1 MSLFMLEQKDFERLK
16 NMMESV
22 MKGTEES
29 ILEKVD
35 GKLEKT
41 EKSILEK
48 VDGKLEKTEKSIL
61 EKVDEKLEKTEES
74 ILEKVDKKIV
84 KSESLVLDEIERT
97 RSSLEKHI
105 EKVEKNLDEL
115 NQYYQITKLESD
127 NTALLLKLIDD
138 LSKRVEKLEKRT
150 A

>member
-22 MKGTEES
+22 MKG
-29 ILEKVD
+29 
-35 GKLEKT
+35 
-41 EKSILEK
+41 
-48 VDGKLEKTEKSIL
+48 
-61 EKVDEKLEKTEES
+61 TEES

>member
-1 MSLFMLEQKDFERLK
+1 MLEQKDLERLK

-48 VDGKLEKTEKSIL
+48 VD
-61 EKVDEKLEKTEES
+61 EKLEKTVES

-84 KSESLVLDEIERT
+84 GSESLVLDEIERT
-97 RSSLEKHI
+97 RSHLEKHI

-115 NQYYQITKLESD
+115 NQYYRITKLESD

>member
-1 MSLFMLEQKDFERLK
+1 MLEQKDFERLK

-48 VDGKLEKTEKSIL
+48 VD
-61 EKVDEKLEKTEES
+61 
-74 ILEKVDKKIV
+74 
-84 KSESLVLDEIERT
+84 
-97 RSSLEKHI
+97 
-105 EKVEKNLDEL
+105 EL
-115 NQYYQITKLESD
+115 NRNYRITKLESD

-138 LSKRVEKLEKRT
+138 LSKRVEELEKRT

>member
-1 MSLFMLEQKDFERLK
+1 MLEQKDFELLK

-48 VDGKLEKTEKSIL
+48 VD
-61 EKVDEKLEKTEES
+61 
-74 ILEKVDKKIV
+74 
-84 KSESLVLDEIERT
+84 
-97 RSSLEKHI
+97 
-105 EKVEKNLDEL
+105 EL
-115 NQYYQITKLESD
+115 NRNYRITKLESD

-138 LSKRVEKLEKRT
+138 LSKRVEELEKRT

>member
-1 MSLFMLEQKDFERLK
+1 MLEQKDFDLLK

-48 VDGKLEKTEKSIL
+48 VDGKLL
-61 EKVDEKLEKTEES
+61 
-74 ILEKVDKKIV
+74 
-84 KSESLVLDEIERT
+84 KSESLVLGEIERT
-97 RSSLEKHI
+97 RIYLEKHI
-105 EKVEKNLDEL
+105 EKVQKNLDDM
-115 NQYYQITKLESD
+115 NQYYRITKLEND
-127 NTALLLKLIDD
+127 NVTLLLKLIDD
-138 LSKRVEKLEKRT
+138 LTKRVEELERRT

>member
-22 MKGTEES
+22 MKGTEE
-29 ILEKVD
+29 
-35 GKLEKT
+35 
-41 EKSILEK
+41 SILEK

>member
-1 MSLFMLEQKDFERLK
+1 MLEQKDFELLK

-22 MKGTEES
+22 MKG
-29 ILEKVD
+29 
-35 GKLEKT
+35 
-41 EKSILEK
+41 
-48 VDGKLEKTEKSIL
+48 
-61 EKVDEKLEKTEES
+61 TEES

-97 RSSLEKHI
+97 RSYLEKHI

>member
-1 MSLFMLEQKDFERLK
+1 MLEQKDLERLK

-22 MKGTEES
+22 MKGTEE
-29 ILEKVD
+29 
-35 GKLEKT
+35 
-41 EKSILEK
+41 
-48 VDGKLEKTEKSIL
+48 SIL

-84 KSESLVLDEIERT
+84 GSESLVLDEIERT
-97 RSSLEKHI
+97 RSHLEKHI

-115 NQYYQITKLESD
+115 NQYYRITKLESD